1 MQPVSATMGARV
13 DRSCLSVWTRGWTA
27 AVGCDP
33 HAVVRRLRVEDT
45 SSPAR
50 TRTPLTS
57 GCPAP

>member
-1 MQPVSATMGARV
+1 MGARV